1 MIESP
6 TATAWY
12 VYGVVAAD
20 ARPPDA
26 VRLIEHDGLA
36 AIAREVPLA
45 EFGEDVLPLRLNDR
59 EWLEANVLAHENVL
73 HAFLDTGVVPLRFGA
88 IYRDTREVERM
99 LEARSAFFRSALVR
113 LRDHVELGV
122 KAWLVTP
129 ADRPASSSPAVG
141 GRAYLERRRDQLT
154 AARERVERATVIVA
168 DAHRRLLEVAVDG
181 VVNRPQPPELTG
193 RSDEMVMNAAYL
205 VRRGDEAVARTLAR
219 LAPSSVDEGVEFEL
233 TGPWP
238 PYNFVPA
245 DEEASR

>member
-59 EWLEANVLAHENVL
+59 EWLGANVLAHEDVL

-113 LRDHVELGV
+113 LRGHVELGV

-129 ADRPASSSPAVG
+129 ADPPASSSPAVG

-181 VVNRPQPPELTG
+181 VVNRPQPRELTG
-193 RSDEMVMNAAYL
+193 REERMLLNGAYL
-205 VRRGDEAVARTLAR
+205 VPDGDDDFAAELAR
-219 LAPSSVDEGVEFEL
+219 LADEHGPRGVAYEL

-238 PYNFVPA
+238 PYNFAPEDDA
-245 DEEASR
+245 A

>member
-6 TATAWY
+6 AATAWY

-20 ARPPDA
+20 APSPDA

-36 AIAREVPLA
+36 AIAREVPLS
-45 EFGEDVLPLRLNDR
+45 EFGEDALPLRLNDR
-59 EWLEANVLAHENVL
+59 EWLEANVLAHEDVL
-73 HAFLDTGVVPLRFGA
+73 HGFLETGVVPLRFGA
-88 IYRDTREVERM
+88 IYRDTRDVERM
-99 LEARSAFFRSALVR
+99 LEARSAFFRSALER
-113 LRDHVELGV
+113 LRGRVELGV

-129 ADRPASSSPAVG
+129 ADPAASTGPAVG

-154 AARERVERATVIVA
+154 AARERVERATALVA

-181 VVNRPQPPELTG
+181 LVNRPQAQELTG
-193 RSDEMVMNAAYL
+193 RSDQMVLNAAYL
-205 VRRGDEAVARTLAR
+205 VPRGDEEVARTLAR
-219 LAPSSVDEGVEFEL
+219 LGPSSAGEGVEFEL